1 MKILLIVI
9 AVIIAFLLIPVTVS
23 GGYDSQPALEI
34 KYLFYKK
41 TVFPKPEKTEGVTAK
56 KKAKPAGGQ
65 ENRPLVPLLFLTI
78 LMWD

>member
-41 TVFPKPEKTEGVTAK
+41 
-56 KKAKPAGGQ
+56 
-65 ENRPLVPLLFLTI
+65 I
-78 LMWD
+78 LMPYNKK